1 MLLTL
6 YSKVA
11 NTIIFML
18 YAFSKIKDMKI
29 SEINFS
35 RIYFEAPGMD
45 LRSKTSASVLG
56 THCKRH

>member
-45 LRSKTSASVLG
+45 LRSKPSASVLG